1 MSVYLGTKGRVELR
15 RTSERGTTFKTTIET
30 GEVIAAKKL
39 LELDKKSIDE
49 TSRLITGDEISLTA
63 SQLLTFIDSWNAK
76 TGSWFV
82 HVDDLGGVRLYTTFA
97 NAVTGGTTNAVALN
111 SSYSGS
117 IEVTIKIQNAKY
129 RILGQ
134 TTSYELN
141 TNREAV
147 DITVLG
153 DKMRHQVSSLISGSG
168 RIESFW
174 DYRDT
179 VGSGDYESSQY
190 LYQLLLRAQL
200 GSTFDAHLYVKTSGY
215 SPSGDAGTSDDVIY
229 YQVSGILTGTALAFD
244 VANLVKVTADFV
256 TTGEIKLVVLTA
268 PEYAVLLENGDDLL
282 IYDDGT
288 TKDKMLL
295 ESE

>member
-15 RTSERGTTFKTTIET
+15 RTSGGATFKTTIST
-30 GEVIAAKKL
+30 NEVISAKKL
-39 LELDKKSIDE
+39 LALDSVSTIE
-49 TSRLITGDEISLTA
+49 TSRLITGDEVSLTA
-63 SQLLTFIDSWNAK
+63 SSALSFIDSYTASS
-76 TGSWFV
+76 GSWYV
-82 HVDDLGGVRLYTTFA
+82 HVDDLGGVRLYATFA
-97 NAVTGGTTNAVALN
+97 HAVTGGTTNAIALN

-117 IEVTIKIQNAKY
+117 IEVTIEIQSANY

-147 DITVLG
+147 DTTVLG
-153 DKMRHQVSSLISGSG
+153 DKVRHQVSSLVSGSG

-200 GSTFDAHLYVKTSGY
+200 GARFDAHFYLKTSGY
-215 SPSGDAGTSDDVIY
+215 TPSGDAGTSDDVIY

-244 VANLVKVTADFV
+244 VANIVKVTADFV
-256 TTGEIKLVVLTA
+256 TTGEIKLVVITA
-268 PEYAVLLENGDDLL
+268 AEYAVLMESGDDLL
-282 IYDDGT
+282 LEDGS
-288 TKDKMLL
+288 DKVLL

>member
-15 RTSERGTTFKTTIET
+15 RTSGGESFSTTIST
-30 GEVIAAKKL
+30 NEVIAAKKL
-39 LELDKKSIDE
+39 LKLDEQSTDE
-49 TSRLITGDEISLTA
+49 TSQLITGDEIFLTA
-63 SQLLTFIDSWNAK
+63 DQHLTFIDSWNAE
-76 TGSWFV
+76 TGSWYV

-153 DKMRHQVSSLISGSG
+153 DKMRQQVSALVSGSG
-168 RIESFW
+168 RIDSFW

-190 LYQLLLRAQL
+190 LYQLLLRSQL
-200 GSTFDAHLYVKTSGY
+200 GSSFDAHFYVKTSGY
-215 SPSGDAGTSDDVIY
+215 SPSGDAGTSDDVVY

-244 VANLVKVTADFV
+244 VANVIKVSANFV
-256 TTGEIKLVVLTA
+256 TTGEIKLVVMTA
-268 PEYAVLLENGDDLL
+268 PEYAVLMESGDDLL
-282 IYDDGT
+282 LEDGS
-288 TKDKMLL
+288 DKVLL

>member
-15 RTSERGTTFKTTIET
+15 RTSGGTTFSTTIST
-30 GEVIAAKKL
+30 NEVIAAKKL
-39 LELDKKSIDE
+39 LALDSVSTVE
-49 TSRLITGDEISLTA
+49 TSRLITGDEVSLTA
-63 SQLLTFIDSWNAK
+63 SSALSFIDSY
-76 TGSWFV
+76 TESSGSWFV
-82 HVDDLGGVRLYTTFA
+82 HVDDLGGVRLYATFA
-97 NAVTGGTTNAVALN
+97 HAVTGGTTNAIALN

-117 IEVTIKIQNAKY
+117 IEVTIEIQSTNY

-141 TNREAV
+141 TSREAV
-147 DITVLG
+147 DTTVLG
-153 DKMRHQVSSLISGSG
+153 EKIRHQVSTLVSGSG

-179 VGSGDYESSQY
+179 VGSGEYESSQY

-200 GSTFDAHLYVKTSGY
+200 GARFDAHFYVKTSGY

-244 VANLVKVTADFV
+244 VANIVKVTADFV
-256 TTGEIKLVVLTA
+256 TTGEIKLVVITA
-268 PEYAVLLENGDDLL
+268 PEYAVLMENGDDLL

-288 TKDKMLL
+288 TKYKMLL

>member
-15 RTSERGTTFKTTIET
+15 RTSERGASFSTTIET
-30 GEVIAAKKL
+30 NEVIAAKKL
-39 LELDKKSIDE
+39 LKLDEQSTDE
-49 TSRLITGDEISLTA
+49 TSQLITGDEIFLTA
-63 SQLLTFIDSWNAK
+63 DQHLTFIDSWNAE
-76 TGSWFV
+76 TGSWYV

-117 IEVTIKIQNAKY
+117 IEVTIRIQNANY

-153 DKMRHQVSSLISGSG
+153 DKMRQQVSALVSGSG
-168 RIESFW
+168 RIDSFW

-190 LYQLLLRAQL
+190 LYQLLLRSQL
-200 GSTFDAHLYVKTSGY
+200 GSSFDAHFYVKTGGY
-215 SPSGDAGTSDDVIY
+215 SPSGDAGTSDDVVY

-244 VANLVKVTADFV
+244 VANTVKVSANFV

-268 PEYAVLLENGDDLL
+268 PEYAVLMESGDDLL
-282 IYDDGT
+282 LEDGS
-288 TKDKMLL
+288 DKVLL

>member
-15 RTSERGTTFKTTIET
+15 RTGGGSSFTTTISIN
-30 GEVIAAKKL
+30 EVIATKKL
-39 LELDKKSIDE
+39 LSLDSVSTAE
-49 TSRLITGDEISLTA
+49 TSRLITGDEVSLTA
-63 SQLLTFIDSWNAK
+63 SSALSFIDSY
-76 TGSWFV
+76 TGLSGTWFV

-97 NAVTGGTTNAVALN
+97 NAVTGGATNAVALN

-117 IEVTIKIQNAKY
+117 IEITIEIENSKY

-153 DKMRHQVSSLISGSG
+153 DKMRHQVSSLVSGSG
-168 RIESFW
+168 RIDSFW

-179 VGSGDYESSQY
+179 VGGGDYESSQY

-200 GSTFDAHLYVKTSGY
+200 GSRFDAHFYVKTGGY
-215 SPSGDAGTSDDVIY
+215 SPSGDTGTADDVIF

-244 VANLVKVTADFV
+244 VANLIKVSANFV
-256 TTGEIKLVVLTA
+256 TTGEIKLAVLTA
-268 PEYAVLLENGDDLL
+268 PEYAVLMESGDDLL
-282 IYDDGT
+282 LEDGS
-288 TKDKMLL
+288 DKVLL

>member
-1 MSVYLGTKGRVELR
+1 MSVYLGTKGRVDLR
-15 RTSERGTTFKTTIET
+15 RTSGGASFSTTIST
-30 GEVIAAKKL
+30 NEVIAAKKL
-39 LELDKKSIDE
+39 LSLDPVSTAE
-49 TSRLITGDEISLTA
+49 TSRLITGDEISIRA
-63 SQLLTFIDSWNAK
+63 SSALSFIDSYTDAS
-76 TGSWFV
+76 GSWFV
-82 HVDDLGGVRLYTTFA
+82 HIDDLGGARLYTTFA
-97 NAVTGGTTNAVALN
+97 NAVTGGTTNAIALN

-117 IEVTIKIQNAKY
+117 IEVNIEIQNANY

-153 DKMRHQVSSLISGSG
+153 DKMRHQVSSLVSGSG
-168 RIESFW
+168 RIDSFW

-179 VGSGDYESSQY
+179 VGGGDYESSQY
-190 LYQLLLRAQL
+190 LYQLLLRAQI
-200 GSTFDAHLYVKTSGY
+200 GSNFDAHFYVKPEGY

-244 VANLVKVTADFV
+244 VANTVKVSANFV

-268 PEYAVLLENGDDLL
+268 PEYAVLMESGDDLL
-282 IYDDGT
+282 LEGGS
-288 TKDKMLL
+288 DKVLL